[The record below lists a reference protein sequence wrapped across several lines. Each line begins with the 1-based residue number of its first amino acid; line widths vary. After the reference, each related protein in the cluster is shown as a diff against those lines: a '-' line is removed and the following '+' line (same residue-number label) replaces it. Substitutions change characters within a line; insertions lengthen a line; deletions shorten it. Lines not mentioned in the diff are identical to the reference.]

1 MTLISGCAGFIG
13 YHTALALLR
22 EGEHV
27 FGIDSLSDYY
37 DVRLKQWRISQL
49 LAFPTFQFAICD
61 IGDQQELLRLSKLSG
76 ARCCVHLAAQA
87 GVRKSMA
94 APIDYVQTNVC
105 GTANILEVARA
116 ANFEHTILASTSS
129 VYANQVP
136 PFSESMT
143 ALQPISPYAATKLC
157 SEVLADTWRR
167 SYGIGITVLRF
178 FTVYGPAGRPDM
190 SIFRFIEHVLRGTEL
205 TVHGD
210 GKQVRDFTFVTDIVA
225 GIISAM
231 RGRPQETINLGAS
244 SEHSL
249 AYLIASI
256 EKAAGRSAKI
266 KYAASASGD
275 VDATLADIS
284 RASTSLCWSPKTD
297 LSHGIEKTVSWHMS
311 HRKVLRDISLS
322 S

>member
-1 MTLISGCAGFIG
+1 
-13 YHTALALLR
+13 
-22 EGEHV
+22 
-27 FGIDSLSDYY
+27 
-37 DVRLKQWRISQL
+37 
-49 LAFPTFQFAICD
+49 
-61 IGDQQELLRLSKLSG
+61 
-76 ARCCVHLAAQA
+76 
-87 GVRKSMA
+87 
-94 APIDYVQTNVC
+94 
-105 GTANILEVARA
+105 
-116 ANFEHTILASTSS
+116 
-129 VYANQVP
+129 
-136 PFSESMT
+136 
-143 ALQPISPYAATKLC
+143 
-157 SEVLADTWRR
+157 
-167 SYGIGITVLRF
+167 
-178 FTVYGPAGRPDM
+178 M